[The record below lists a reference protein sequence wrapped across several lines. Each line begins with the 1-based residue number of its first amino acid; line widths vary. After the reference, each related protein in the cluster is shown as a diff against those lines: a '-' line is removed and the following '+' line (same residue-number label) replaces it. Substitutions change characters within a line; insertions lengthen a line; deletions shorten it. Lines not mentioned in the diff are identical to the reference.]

1 MTRAPLTGVNTT
13 SAADLERIPGYV
25 STREEHDE
33 TTVVVERF
41 HVRDACAY
49 ARGELGFNL
58 LVDIVATDYLGWPG
72 KGVSG
77 YIGTA
82 AGRDL
87 NLPMTQGLQ
96 ALPDAKP
103 ARFSLSYHL
112 LALRNG
118 APRIRLQCWLDDGD
132 SVDSVVPV
140 WPAADWF
147 EREQYDLMGIRFDGH
162 PNLARLLLDDDWE
175 GHPLRKD
182 YPIGGEPVRFS
193 PAE

>member
-1 MTRAPLTGVNTT
+1 MNDFAKVPGHLSTT
-13 SAADLERIPGYV
+13 EAYG
-25 STREEHDE
+25 E
-33 TTVVVERF
+33 TTVVVESERI
-41 HVRDACAY
+41 RDACTY
-49 ARGELGFNL
+49 ARDDLGFNL
-58 LVDIVATDYLGWPG
+58 LSDIVATDYLNWGG

-96 ALPDAKP
+96 ALPEAKP

-112 LALRNG
+112 LALRQG
-118 APRIRLQCWLDDGD
+118 APRLRLQCWLDDGD
-132 SVDSVVPV
+132 PVDSVVPV
-140 WPAADWF
+140 WPAADWL
-147 EREQYDLMGIRFDGH
+147 EREQYDLMGIHFEGH
-162 PNLARLLLDDDWE
+162 PNLARLLMEDDWE

>member
-1 MTRAPLTGVNTT
+1 MT
-13 SAADLERIPGYV
+13 DLSKIPGYV
-25 STREEHDE
+25 SAKEAYGE
-33 TTVVVERF
+33 TTVVVERARIREACE
-41 HVRDACAY
+41 HARD
-49 ARGELGFNL
+49 ELGCNVL
-58 LVDIVATDYLGWPG
+58 IDIVATDYLNWAG

-82 AGRDL
+82 SGRDL

-96 ALPDAKP
+96 ALPDVKP
-103 ARFSLSYHL
+103 ARFALSYHL
-112 LALRNG
+112 LALRQG
-118 APRIRLQCWLDDGD
+118 ATRLRLQCWLEDDD
-132 SVDSVVPV
+132 PVDSVVSV

-147 EREQYDLMGIRFDGH
+147 EREQYDLMGMRFEGH
-162 PNLARLLLDDDWE
+162 PNLARLLMDDDWE